1 MAAVVALGVGLVEV
15 VVAEDA
21 VEETAEELIC
31 AVALEHIFVGSE
43 DVVLVDEVQDAA
55 VDAAVDVVVDAVVD
69 VADQVGAQIVVET
82 EEASVDLGEVDPAF
96 LQLLVGCILAGSAY
110 MHNWAEVVEEVAI
123 PAYVP
128 GAEEASSV
136 ACLAGECV
144 PAIQDAKYCVEA
156 VEMGRAAGRL
166 HSALEVRQIPYG

>member
-55 VDAAVDVVVDAVVD
+55 VDAAVDAVVDAVVD

-110 MHNWAEVVEEVAI
+110 MHNWAEVVEKVAI

>member
-1 MAAVVALGVGLVEV
+1 
-15 VVAEDA
+15 
-21 VEETAEELIC
+21 
-31 AVALEHIFVGSE
+31 
-43 DVVLVDEVQDAA
+43 
-55 VDAAVDVVVDAVVD
+55 VDVVVDAVVD